1 MEYVTGKHI
10 SRRAMLKGMGATVG
24 LPLLDAMVP
33 ASRPLAATEAGKAAD
48 STRLV
53 CIENVHGSA
62 GSNDLG
68 ATMGLWSPHDEG
80 KDFDLTTSSM
90 LPLEKYRKYLTI
102 VSDTDSRMADAF
114 SPAEIGGDHFRTAA
128 VFLTQSHPKQ
138 TQGSDVFAG
147 TSFDQVYAKRM
158 GSETPIPSMQ
168 LTIEHVD
175 QAGGCA
181 YGYSCAYT
189 DSISWASPTEPLP
202 MIRDPRAIFEQLFG
216 AGGTP
221 EQRAERMATDR
232 SILDWVRGEMSGLR
246 RNLGP
251 ADRHRL
257 DLYTTNIRELEQ
269 RIQRIEVQNASGEER
284 EIPEAPVGVPD
295 DFAEHMRLMFD
306 LQVVAFM
313 ADTTR
318 VFSLKMGRDASPRV
332 YPESG
337 SDSPFHAASHHGG
350 REERILDFA
359 KINTYHVSMI
369 PYFLDKL
376 AAAEDGDGTL
386 LDKTMVLYGSAMAD
400 SNLHNHIRCPL
411 FLVGGANGLLE
422 GENHLR
428 AAPGTP
434 MANVMLSLLH
444 KLGVDD
450 LESFGNSNGTFDFS
464 RSTNAVTS
472 HR

>member
-1 MEYVTGKHI
+1 MDFITGKHI
-10 SRRAMLKGMGATVG
+10 SRRSMLKGMGASMG

-33 ASRPLAATEAGKAAD
+33 AARPLSAAEAGRSAD

-53 CIENVHGSA
+53 AIENVHGTA
-62 GSNDLG
+62 GCNDLG
-68 ATMGLWSPHDEG
+68 ASLGLWSPKEEG
-80 KDFDLTTSSM
+80 KDFDLSLSSM
-90 LPLEKYRKYLTI
+90 NPLDAYRKYLTI

-128 VFLTQSHPKQ
+128 VFLTQAHPKQ

-147 TSFDQVYAKRM
+147 TSFDQVYAQSIA
-158 GSETPIPSMQ
+158 GQTPIESMQ
-168 LTIEHVD
+168 LTIESVD

-181 YGYSCAYT
+181 YGYSCVYT
-189 DSISWASPTEPLP
+189 DTISWASPTQPLP
-202 MIRDPRAIFEQLFG
+202 MIRDPRAVFEQLFG

-221 EQRAERMATDR
+221 EQRAERLATDR
-232 SILDWVRGEMSGLR
+232 SILDWVMGEMNGLR
-246 RNLGP
+246 RDLGA

-257 DLYTTNIRELEQ
+257 DLYTTNIRELEE
-269 RIQRIEVQNASGEER
+269 RIQRIEVQNQSGDER
-284 EIPEAPVGVPD
+284 DIPEAPVGVPD

-306 LQVVAFM
+306 LQVLAFM
-313 ADTTR
+313 SDTTR
-318 VFSLKMGRDASPRV
+318 VFSLKIGRDASPRV
-332 YPESG
+332 YLDSG

-350 REERILDFA
+350 REERVRDFA

-376 AAAEDGDGTL
+376 ASVTEGDGTL
-386 LDKTMVLYGSAMAD
+386 LDKTMLMYGSAMAD

-428 AAPGTP
+428 ATPGTP
-434 MANVMLSLLH
+434 MANVMLSLLQ
-444 KLGVDD
+444 KLGVNDI
-450 LESFGNSNGTFDFS
+450 ESFGNSTGTF
-464 RSTNAVTS
+464 AI
-472 HR
+472 

>member
-62 GSNDLG
+62 GSNDVG
-68 ATMGLWSPHDEG
+68 ATLGLWAPHDEG
-80 KDFDLTTSSM
+80 KDFDLAASSM
-90 LPLEKYRKYLTI
+90 RPLEKYRKYLTI

-147 TSFDQVYAKRM
+147 PSFDQVYAKRM
-158 GSETPIPSMQ
+158 GGETPIPSMQ

-181 YGYSCAYT
+181 YGYSCVYT
-189 DSISWASPTEPLP
+189 DTISWGSPTEPLP

-216 AGGTP
+216 AGGTA

-269 RIQRIEVQNASGEER
+269 RIQRIEAQNSSGEER

-295 DFAEHMRLMFD
+295 EFAEHMRLMFD

-318 VFSLKMGRDASPRV
+318 VFSLKVARDASPRV

-386 LDKTMVLYGSAMAD
+386 LDKTMVMYGSAMAD

-411 FLVGGANGLLE
+411 FLVGGANGLLV
-422 GENHLR
+422 GENHVR

-464 RSTNAVTS
+464 RSTDAYTLG
-472 HR
+472 